1 MAYQALVPLH
11 QLYDGYRRVFR
22 VAGQDF
28 LLLQEAGRVNLLVN
42 RCPHMQAPLD
52 RATIDRGAL
61 RCPVHG
67 IEFDL
72 RSGQALNAP
81 GGCVGPLEFVPLV
94 YQGNSLGVEL

>member
-1 MAYQALVPLH
+1 MAYQTLVPLH
-11 QLYDGYRRVFR
+11 QLHDGYRRGFR
-22 VAGQDF
+22 VAGRDL
-28 LLLQEAGRVNLLVN
+28 LLLQEAGQVSLLVN

-52 RATIDRGAL
+52 RATIDQGVL

-81 GGCVGPLEFVPLV
+81 GGCVGPLEFVPVV

>member
-11 QLYDGYRRVFR
+11 QLHDGYRRSFR
-22 VAGQDF
+22 VAGREL
-28 LLLQEAGRVNLLVN
+28 LLLQEAGQVRLLVN

-52 RATIDRGAL
+52 RASCDRGVL

-72 RSGQALNAP
+72 HGGQALNAP
-81 GGCVGPLEFVPLV
+81 GGSVGPLELVPIV
-94 YQGNSLGVEL
+94 YEGNSLGVEL